1 MHGGADGWLVA
12 GGKRRIGL
20 QEEDVS
26 EQEAAHHHKPELKVK
41 ERQILPQGHRAFT
54 VFISKPFCDQHFV
67 NFSDCSGKKKG
78 SKQEMKNTA
87 D

>member
-1 MHGGADGWLVA
+1 MVGLTGGWWQVVKGALA
-12 GGKRRIGL
+12 YRKKTFRSRK
-20 QEEDVS
+20 Q
-26 EQEAAHHHKPELKVK
+26 HTHHKPELKVK

-54 VFISKPFCDQHFV
+54 AFISKPFCDQHFV